1 MRIFKINNEKI
12 CVQFTKIA
20 GDQTAFLDHYENYSK
35 YVLGFANDQIYN
47 NEKEIREIKLFKK

>member
-1 MRIFKINNEKI
+1 MRIFKINDEKI

-35 YVLGFANDQIYN
+35 YVLGFAND
-47 NEKEIREIKLFKK
+47 